1 MASGGIV
8 GKGVAVLPDVH
19 EIFNG
24 LYGLKGDVGK
34 VGRVRFRMQYPE
46 ALCFLTHAQAATLRC
61 WLLGPRSPAEI
72 GK

>member
-34 VGRVRFRMQYPE
+34 VGR
-46 ALCFLTHAQAATLRC
+46 ALTHAVSRGA
-61 WLLGPRSPAEI
+61 LLLDPRPGRNAQMLAP
-72 GK
+72 